1 MINSLCKVIAAEGE
15 HKASRALRHAA
26 EVIID
31 SPAAL
36 QVVSSFYRIQAQNHA
51 QTQTQAQRNTD
62 RERNRHRQ
70 RHRALETQ

>member
-1 MINSLCKVIAAEGE
+1 MKVIAAEGE

-36 QVVSSFYRIQAQNHA
+36 QVTMMIVVM
-51 QTQTQAQRNTD
+51 TMQRWNLSLPSLP
-62 RERNRHRQ
+62 
-70 RHRALETQ
+70 AGV

>member
-1 MINSLCKVIAAEGE
+1 MIAAEGE

-36 QVVSSFYRIQAQNHA
+36 QVFQTAIPVKGPYTHLDQNEIVSS
-51 QTQTQAQRNTD
+51 
-62 RERNRHRQ
+62 
-70 RHRALETQ
+70 